1 MKEEDLIKKLERI
14 KLPAI
19 EVPGH
24 RSRLKMALLK
34 ADRFKERTK
43 EPDTLTTRQVLNGG
57 FAAMIRSLFSHQPVW
72 KSALTALVL
81 VVIIGLAVA
90 LPLTLLG
97 EKPVSAEQITAD
109 AILASSQVT
118 TVKMEIAMTGTM
130 EIVGGPQAGTS
141 TIASKASSINDSI
154 NKRQLTI
161 MDTTI
166 DSPVIGQQQQTSQMY
181 MVEGWMYIKMV
192 LPGGGGQW
200 SKMKMPEILS
210 ANESELAKQAE
221 FLKTAQKVT
230 LLGSEKVDG
239 VDCYILQIDPDMQKL
254 IDWLSSQN
262 SALDLSTL
270 NSQSYKAYTFKQ
282 WISQDNFLPMKVTQD
297 MIIEILPGANGSTG
311 NDFEKETCTIHAEGK
326 FYDHNKPVTIELPPE
341 AQNALE
347 LPLKQ

>member
-1 MKEEDLIKKLERI
+1 MKEEELIKKLERV

-43 EPDTLTTRQVLNGG
+43 DPDTLTTRKVLNGG
-57 FAAMIRSLFSHQPVW
+57 FAAMIRNLFSHQPVW

-109 AILASSQVT
+109 AILASSQVS
-118 TVKMEIAMTGTM
+118 TVKMEISMTGTV
-130 EIVGGPQAGTS
+130 EIVGGSQAGTS
-141 TIASKASSINDSI
+141 TMASKASSISDYI
-154 NKRQLTI
+154 NKRQMTT
-161 MDTTI
+161 MDIAI
-166 DSPVIGQQQQTSQMY
+166 DMPGKGQQQQTSRMY
-181 MVEGWMYIKMV
+181 MVEGWMYIKVV
-192 LPGGGGQW
+192 LPGGGEQW
-200 SKMKMPEILS
+200 SKMKMPDILS
-210 ANESELAKQAE
+210 ANQSELAKQAD

-239 VDCYILQIDPDMQKL
+239 VDCYILQIDPDMQK
-254 IDWLSSQN
+254 IKDWLSSQN
-262 SALDLSTL
+262 SGLDLSTM
-270 NSQSYKAYTFKQ
+270 NSQSYKSYTFKQ
-282 WISQDNFLPMKVTQD
+282 WISQDDFLPIKVIQD
-297 MIIEILPGANGSTG
+297 MTVEILPGANGSTG
-311 NDFEKETCTIHAEGK
+311 SDFEKESYSIHAEGK

-341 AQNALE
+341 AQNARE